1 LLHETKQIGI
11 YRIDLSYF
19 ATLEDVMPRDGSIGK
34 ETFEQVV
41 ALTKKGKSKTEAFAQ
56 VASDT
61 GRNPGTV
68 AANYYRVARANG
80 TIKPRRRRKVA
91 TSTTPAR
98 RQGGQRVASRDGV
111 DIERL
116 TANLVDSATVLADA
130 VKRQGAEIVELRGRL
145 DTVRKALR

>member
-1 LLHETKQIGI
+1 
-11 YRIDLSYF
+11 
-19 ATLEDVMPRDGSIGK
+19 MPRDGSIGK
-34 ETFEQVV
+34 DTFEKVE

-80 TIKPRRRRKVA
+80 TTTKPRRRRKVA
-91 TSTTPAR
+91 TSTTPTR
-98 RQGGQRVASRDGV
+98 RQGGRPVASRDGV

-116 TANLVDSATVLADA
+116 TANLVNSTTVLADA
-130 VKRQGAEIVELRGRL
+130 VKRQDAEIVELRGRL
-145 DTVRKALR
+145 DTIRNAVR